1 MGVNK
6 DCFAYDAKYKECN
19 ALKKLYCK
27 DENCKFYKNKKEVN
41 QEQIEE
47 DIKKY
52 SIYMNDKGDTE

>member
-1 MGVNK
+1 MQ
-6 DCFAYDAKYKECN
+6 CF
-19 ALKKLYCK
+19 KKLYCK